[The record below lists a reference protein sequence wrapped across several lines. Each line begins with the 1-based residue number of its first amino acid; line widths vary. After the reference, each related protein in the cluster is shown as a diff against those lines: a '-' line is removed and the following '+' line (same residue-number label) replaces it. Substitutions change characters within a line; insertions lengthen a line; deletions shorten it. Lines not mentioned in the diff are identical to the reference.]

1 MTRAGVWRGRRAT
14 LLVTLPLA
22 LVMGCGGTAVESPSS
37 APASGAP
44 AASGAS
50 PAAGGSAGE
59 ISYAKYG
66 SDYAVYGTATDVPG
80 PCSYDAISKKDY
92 SGRTLNVI
100 THAVPVMGEPTDLH
114 AKQFEDLTGAKVN
127 VVHVPFGDLFQ
138 RILIPL
144 QSGQNAYDVF
154 FNGSLWIGDLNPYE
168 APVPDQYLSVSGMQ
182 DVTQNYK
189 DVATWNGKMIQYPVD
204 GDRNYLKY
212 RTDVFDN
219 PQLQARY
226 KQETGKDLRVPQ
238 TWEEYNEIATY
249 FSGWDWDGDGQ
260 PNYGSAEVTK
270 RDDLMFSAFI
280 GRAAP
285 YAKNPNV
292 KGGFFF
298 DLKTMEPLINTP
310 GFVKGLQ
317 LFVDAQKAFPP
328 GGSSF
333 GLGDEILSFG
343 GGQTLMSYTWDDAFI
358 QAQEPKSRIRNK
370 VAAAP
375 LPGAT
380 EVWNRLT
387 GQWEHFDVPNR
398 APYIT
403 WGWGVAVS
411 NLSKNQDMAFDFLCF
426 FSNEANHSLDLRI
439 GRFGVNPFRKSDF
452 DPKFWES
459 NLGWDPATVKTYV
472 DTLAGMEGKPNR
484 VFDLR
489 VPGVNEFMTS
499 MAAGVADA
507 LAGQKTPQEA
517 LDGVAAEWRQIV
529 QRVGVDRVRE
539 AYANVVALEDAP

>member
-1 MTRAGVWRGRRAT
+1 MARATASWGRRTT
-14 LLVTLPLA
+14 LLVTLPLV
-22 LVMGCGGTAVESPSS
+22 LVLGCGGTTSQSPTS
-37 APASGAP
+37 APASAAP
-44 AASGAS
+44 AASGGALAS
-50 PAAGGSAGE
+50 GGSAGE
-59 ISYAKYG
+59 ISYTAYG
-66 SDYAVYGTATDVPG
+66 SDYAKYGSARDVPG
-80 PCSYDAISKKDY
+80 PCSYDAISKKNY
-92 SGRTLNVI
+92 AGRTLSVI
-100 THAVPVMGEPTDLH
+100 THAVPVMGEPTVLH

-138 RILIPL
+138 RVLIPL

-154 FNGSLWIGDLNPYE
+154 FGGSLWIGDLNPYE

-238 TWEEYNEIATY
+238 TWEEYNQIATY

-317 LFVDAQKAFPP
+317 LFVDGQKAFPP

-358 QAQEPKSRIRNK
+358 QAMEKDSRIRNK

-375 LPGAT
+375 LPGAA
-380 EVWNRLT
+380 EVWNRET
-387 GQWEHFDVPNR
+387 GQWDHFDVPNR

-403 WGWGVAVS
+403 WGWGAAVS

-426 FSNEANHSLDLRI
+426 FANEANHTLDLQI

-452 DPKFWES
+452 DPNFWQS
-459 NLGWDPATVKTYV
+459 KLGWDPKTATTYV
-472 DTLAGMEGKPNR
+472 ETLSGMEGQPNR

-507 LAGQKTPQEA
+507 LAGQKTPQQA
-517 LDGVAAEWRQIV
+517 LDDVAAEWRQIV

-539 AYANVVALEDAP
+539 AYANVVALEDAR